1 MKFESLLGRLREART
16 ILSRTILSG
25 RLFPSEEVKK
35 QKAEAER
42 ERIERDLRHAE
53 DCIRGYERAI
63 IPMEKKL
70 WDLVLRGRSSDERH
84 ERQVSE
90 RISILQ
96 GFIATHQKNHA
107 RLSARF
113 AKLRPRREAQVLPF
127 RRRL

>member
-1 MKFESLLGRLREART
+1 MKFESILGRLREA
-16 ILSRTILSG
+16 RTILSG

-53 DCIRGYERAI
+53 ECIRDYERAI

-70 WDLVLRGRSSDERH
+70 WDLVLRGHLDD

-107 RLSARF
+107 RLSARL